1 MVFWNKTM
9 EINIWFLFS
18 FMKTKTHLKKYV
30 ELWSKIRDLF
40 RSLTNNSDDC
50 DQKNMEIKLNSGDDL
65 PSNKMQKLHNMAV
78 FGRSAFQKCSKYYLH
93 FS

>member
-1 MVFWNKTM
+1 M

-50 DQKNMEIKLNSGDDL
+50 DQKNMEIKLNSHDDL

-78 FGRSAFQKCSKYYLH
+78 FGRSVFQKCSKYYSH